1 MIERLDH
8 VAIIVADT
16 ERALGFFR
24 DELGLEVVAVDEPQP
39 PAPAVRLTY
48 LATGSIPIQLVEP
61 LDPSSPAAAWLAEN
75 GEGLHHI
82 CFAAEDVGAEIR
94 RLVGDTPYEPG
105 SGLGKLAAFV
115 PGRLPHGTRIEFT
128 ESTASDGEGDQT
140 DDQCADVSGSSA

>member
-8 VAIIVADT
+8 VAIVVADT
-16 ERALGFFR
+16 ERALAFFR
-24 DELGLEVVAVDEPQP
+24 DRLGLEVIAVDEPEP

-61 LDPSSPAAAWLAEN
+61 LDASSAAAVWLAEQ

-82 CFAAEDVGAEIR
+82 CFAAADVDAEIR
-94 RLVGDTPYEPG
+94 LLVGDTPYEPG

-115 PGRLPHGTRIEFT
+115 PGALPHGTRIEFT
-128 ESTASDGEGDQT
+128 ELGGTNGARPAT
-140 DDQCADVSGSSA
+140 